1 MGRRAKCSWV
11 VVDSNTLYLV
21 IATIMVLA
29 AAGLVAAETAL
40 ARVSKATV
48 EQLRKDGNRKAGRL
62 VKLLDDRAKYVN
74 SLLFANLTLSTIAI
88 VLVTTAFLQIFADDT
103 TSLIVTSIVMVLV
116 GYILLGVA
124 PQTIGRQ
131 KADAIAL
138 ATVRITQLITVVF
151 GPLSKLFIMVGNA
164 ITPGKG
170 FREGPFSTQAE
181 LRELV
186 DMAGADSVIEDDE
199 RQMIHSVFELGD
211 TVARE
216 LMVPRTEM
224 VWVETHKTLR
234 QALSL
239 GLRSG
244 FSRIPV
250 VGEGID
256 DIVGVIFVKDIA
268 RRVFEHQESQNTE
281 RVSDLMRPAFM
292 VPDSRNVDE
301 LLRDMQNART
311 HLAVLVDE
319 YGGTAGLITIEDVLE
334 EIVGEIADEHDAL
347 GSEIEELAN
356 GEYRISSRLSVSD
369 LAELLEIEIDD
380 EGVDTVGGLMAK
392 QLGIV
397 PIPGATVEIS
407 NWTLTAEST
416 AGRRHRIDTVLIS
429 QDNFSDEIPASVD
442 D

>member
-1 MGRRAKCSWV
+1 MGRRAKCSWA

-88 VLVTTAFLQIFADDT
+88 VLVTTAFLQIFADDN
-103 TSLIVTSIVMVLV
+103 TSLVVTSIVMVLV

-347 GSEIEELAN
+347 GSEIEELAS

-397 PIPGATVEIS
+397 PIPGASVEIS

-429 QDNFSDEIPASVD
+429 RDNFSDDTQASVD

>member
-1 MGRRAKCSWV
+1 
-11 VVDSNTLYLV
+11 VDSNTLYLV

-88 VLVTTAFLQIFADDT
+88 VLVTTAFLQIFADDN
-103 TSLIVTSIVMVLV
+103 TSLIVTSMVMVLV

-138 ATVRITQLITVVF
+138 ATVQMTQLITVVF

-164 ITPGKG
+164 ITPGQG

-224 VWVETHKTLR
+224 VWIETHKTLR

-244 FSRIPV
+244 YSRIPV

-256 DIVGVIFVKDIA
+256 DIVGVIFIKDIA

-369 LAELLEIEIDD
+369 LAELLEIDIDD

-392 QLGIV
+392 QMGIV
-397 PIPGATVEIS
+397 PIPGASVEIS

-429 QDNFSDEIPASVD
+429 RDNFSDEIQATD
-442 D
+442 DV